1 MCDVHLLVRRPFS
14 LSDEYLLVVLLLRT
28 TEEVRLAVDDVDH
41 QKLTSRS

>member
-28 TEEVRLAVDDVDH
+28 TEVRLAVDDVDH